1 MEEMFIIL
9 TEKYSKEDDK
19 WVGICEEHLKEAVLL
34 HLNTLEELGERER
47 FFKEN
52 DIKVYKSSEK
62 AITTSKMSF
71 TPNTARVEQYKQNL
85 HFSRQHT
92 FV

>member
-1 MEEMFIIL
+1 V
-9 TEKYSKEDDK
+9 K
-19 WVGICEEHLKEAVLL
+19 EHLKEAVLL

-71 TPNTARVEQYKQNL
+71 TPNSASVEQYKQNL